1 MQRIFMEFRIR
12 KLRSGSGV
20 KRAYAETCFGQ
31 PLTQATRNTL
41 TPARGRTRG
50 LPPLPSWR
58 AMGTPSRRRWQGQRP
73 TKHCGVSGKRLSRLG
88 MPQAAGR
95 SPKSA
100 GFLPGC
106 PAKST
111 FSVFPCE
118 FCQPNLPKIPLIC
131 SVRLCK
137 AFLELRNIISHLMG
151 KSSSEPYLTGTIE
164 TPRNI

>member
-12 KLRSGSGV
+12 KPRSGSGV

-41 TPARGRTRG
+41 TPVRGKACP
-50 LPPLPSWR
+50 PPLPSRR
-58 AMGTPSRRRWQGQRP
+58 AVGAPNPNGCRQGQRP

-88 MPQAAGR
+88 MPQAAGQ

-100 GFLPGC
+100 GFLPVC
-106 PAKST
+106 PVKST
-111 FSVFPCE
+111 FSVLPCE
-118 FCQPNLPKIPLIC
+118 FHPLNLPGIPLIC
-131 SVRLCK
+131 SVRLCTS
-137 AFLELRNIISHLMG
+137 FLELRNIISHLMG